1 MIGVVGRGGVN
12 TSLLILCV
20 GSDIIR
26 AGVDGLVGGGVLGLS
41 SLVGRVWCRSSAGG
55 DQTLDV
61 ALASSFPIAA
71 VVASLRRLSL
81 FIRRE
86 VAPGRYW

>member
-1 MIGVVGRGGVN
+1 MSTHTLNPSSGGTCLSSSPGENAELIGVVGRGGVN

-41 SLVGRVWCRSSAGG
+41 SLVGRVW
-55 DQTLDV
+55 
-61 ALASSFPIAA
+61 
-71 VVASLRRLSL
+71 
-81 FIRRE
+81 
-86 VAPGRYW
+86 GRFLLEGTGSWM